1 MSDPVRPRRRFVLP
15 AAVAAVLAV
24 LGIVL
29 LVVALTG
36 QQSPPRPSAG
46 SAQQT
51 SGSASAPSASAPS
64 SSAQA
69 APPADPAPVQED
81 VPAPV
86 ALRIPTIDVDSDL
99 VDLGLN
105 DDGTVEVPPLSDVSQ
120 AGWYDGSPRPGAT
133 GPALLLG
140 HVDSAEQGPGVFFDL
155 GALSAGDEVDVTRAD
170 GTVAVFSVQRV
181 ASYPKAQFPTIDVY
195 GNTPGP
201 ELRLITCGGAFDSSV
216 RSYEDNIVVYATMS
230 GTRDS

>member
-1 MSDPVRPRRRFVLP
+1 MTDPVRARRRFVLP
-15 AAVAAVLAV
+15 ATVAAVLAV

-36 QQSPPRPSAG
+36 QQSPPQPSAG
-46 SAQQT
+46 SSQQA
-51 SGSASAPSASAPS
+51 SGSASAPS
-64 SSAQA
+64 SSAPT
-69 APPADPAPVQED
+69 APPSEPAPVQED

-86 ALRIPTIDVDSDL
+86 ALRIPAIDVDSDL
-99 VDLGLN
+99 IDLGLN
-105 DDGTVEVPPLSDVSQ
+105 EDGTVEVPPLSDVSQ
-120 AGWYDGSPRPGAT
+120 AGWYDGSPRPGSV

-155 GALSAGDEVDVTRAD
+155 GALNAGDEVEVARAD
-170 GTVAVFSVQRV
+170 GTVAVFAVQRV
-181 ASYPKAQFPTIDVY
+181 ARYPKEEFPTIDVY

-216 RSYEDNIVVYATMS
+216 RSYEDNIVVYATLS